1 MDITKKQLTL
11 LIDEVILKYQN
22 KYLKEYITCDDEKY
36 RHDVLLTNGGRVL
49 TVVNIDKDFWK
60 AKKKVY
66 EDIEHIEFENK
77 YFRKDIGYGIKYFL
91 EDK

>member
-1 MDITKKQLTL
+1 M
-11 LIDEVILKYQN
+11 
-22 KYLKEYITCDDEKY
+22 
-36 RHDVLLTNGGRVL
+36 L